1 MTRLLGIDYGS
12 RRIGLAI
19 SDPDQIIATPLAV
32 VEAEGRPVED
42 AAKLAQL
49 APQHEVA
56 EFVIGLPLNKDGSE
70 GKQARVTRQMGEAL
84 AHATSL
90 PVHFYDERYTTH
102 AAIGAMRQA
111 EVRRR
116 QRGSRLDKVAASLI
130 LQAFLDARR
139 HAAAQASDGDA
150 SPSALHKADD
160 IDPPAADS

>member
-1 MTRLLGIDYGS
+1 MARLLGIDYGS

-32 VEAEGRPVED
+32 VKAEGQPAQD
-42 AAKLAQL
+42 AVMLAQL

-70 GKQARVTRQMGEAL
+70 GKQARVTREMGEAL
-84 AHATSL
+84 AHASSL

-116 QRGSRLDKVAASLI
+116 KRGHHLDKVAASI
-130 LQAFLDARR
+130 MLQAFLDARR
-139 HAAAQASDGDA
+139 RAADEARDGGV
-150 SPSALHKADD
+150 SPPPRHESDD
-160 IDPPAADS
+160 IDPPVAES

>member
-1 MTRLLGIDYGS
+1 MARVLGIDYGS

-32 VEAEGRPVED
+32 IEAEGRPADD
-42 AAKLAQL
+42 AANLAQI

-70 GKQARVTRQMGEAL
+70 GKQAQVTRQMGRTL
-84 AHATSL
+84 AETSSL

-116 QRGSRLDKVAASLI
+116 KRSDRLDKVAASI
-130 LQAFLDARR
+130 MLQAFLDARR
-139 HAAAQASDGDA
+139 RAADEERDGGVPPA
-150 SPSALHKADD
+150 ARPGSDD
-160 IDPPAADS
+160 IDRNVDDS

>member
-1 MTRLLGIDYGS
+1 MARLLGIDYGS

-32 VEAEGRPVED
+32 VQAEGQPVVD

-70 GKQARVTRQMGEAL
+70 GKQARVTRDMGEAL
-84 AHATSL
+84 AQATSL

-116 QRGSRLDKVAASLI
+116 QRGGRLDKVAASI
-130 LQAFLDARR
+130 MLQAFLDARR
-139 HAAAQASDGDA
+139 HAADEAGDGRA
-150 SPSALHKADD
+150 PPSALHGPNNV
-160 IDPPAADS
+160 DPPVANS